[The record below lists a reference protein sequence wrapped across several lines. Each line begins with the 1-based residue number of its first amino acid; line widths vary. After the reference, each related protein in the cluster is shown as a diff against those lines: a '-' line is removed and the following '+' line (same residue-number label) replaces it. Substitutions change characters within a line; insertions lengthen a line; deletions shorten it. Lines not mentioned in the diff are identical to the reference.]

1 MLWADLNECEL
12 GDPCPGH
19 RNNMTCHNTPGSFT
33 CSCAR
38 GFRFNPRSRHC
49 EGKQPNDTIRFNGTD
64 DYRISADT
72 EAVSC
77 DSIDIRKTF
86 IRRTGIIKSLKTE
99 KNLAIIMHYI
109 SKTSRLR
116 DVCICVISCFICYAP
131 NCRTSITAHTI
142 LTKAIEVSLI

>member
-1 MLWADLNECEL
+1 MHVDFASTRDL
-12 GDPCPGH
+12 DTAKV
-19 RNNMTCHNTPGSFT
+19 NN
-33 CSCAR
+33 
-38 GFRFNPRSRHC
+38 
-49 EGKQPNDTIRFNGTD
+49 QTIRYDLTAPTTIEYQQIPKLFHVTVLIYGK
-64 DYRISADT
+64 
-72 EAVSC
+72 V
-77 DSIDIRKTF
+77 RKTF